1 MVQNGLQMKE
11 KILSLV
17 KANGPSL
24 PVFIAQNT
32 GLSILFASA
41 FLSELISDRE
51 LKTSNMRVGS
61 SPLYLV
67 PGQEPMLEN
76 YSQYL
81 KNKEKEAYLLLKE
94 RKFLKDKDLEPA
106 IRVALREIKDFAIAF
121 QRNDDIFWRYLTV
134 PEAEFSINETLTLK
148 KEVISHPEKEVI
160 EEVAEVVEVVEVAEK
175 EIAESV
181 FEKEVIKSESKK
193 RTKHEKSPSKKIK
206 RPTHEKDNRNNFF
219 NKVKEFL
226 ASKQIEI
233 LDITE
238 IGISKIIFRVRK
250 DEEYLI
256 IAYNKKKIT
265 EQDVI
270 NSHKKSEELGLPYKI
285 ILLGE
290 PMKRFGNL
298 IEAVKNLKD
307 IEKIE

>member
-1 MVQNGLQMKE
+1 MAQNGVQIKE
-11 KILSLV
+11 KVLSLI
-17 KANGPSL
+17 KTNGPIL
-24 PVFIAQNT
+24 PVFIAQQT

-61 SPLYLV
+61 SPLYLI

-121 QRNDDIFWRYLTV
+121 QKEDNIYWRYLTI
-134 PEAEFSINETLTLK
+134 PESEFSLI
-148 KEVISHPEKEVI
+148 EVKPIPKEVI
-160 EEVAEVVEVVEVAEK
+160 EKIEEKEVVAEVVEIIEEEPAEP
-175 EIAESV
+175 V
-181 FEKEVIKSESKK
+181 LEKEVIKSETKK
-193 RTKHEKSPSKKIK
+193 HLKHEKSPVKKTK
-206 RPTHEKDNRNNFF
+206 KQTKEKDKNNNFF

-226 ASKQIEI
+226 TQKQIEI
-233 LDITE
+233 LDILE
-238 IGISKIIFRVRK
+238 VSVNKIIFKVRK
-250 DEEYLI
+250 DEEYII
-256 IAYNKKKIT
+256 IAYNKKKLT
-265 EQDVI
+265 EQDII
-270 NSHKKSEELGLPYKI
+270 NSGKKAQELGLPYKI
-285 ILLGE
+285 ILFGE
-290 PMKRFGNL
+290 PLKRFGNL

>member
-1 MVQNGLQMKE
+1 MAQNGVQIKE
-11 KILSLV
+11 KVLSLI
-17 KANGPSL
+17 KTNGPTL
-24 PVFIAQNT
+24 PVFIAQQT

-51 LKTSNMRVGS
+51 IKTSNMRVGS

-121 QRNDDIFWRYLTV
+121 QRNDEIFWRYLTI
-134 PEAEFSINETLTLK
+134 PETEFQLS
-148 KEVISHPEKEVI
+148 VEKP
-160 EEVAEVVEVVEVAEK
+160 
-175 EIAESV
+175 
-181 FEKEVIKSESKK
+181 FEKEVVKEIVAEVIEVVKEEEQTIESPPEKEAIKEKK
-193 RTKHEKSPSKKIK
+193 HTKHEKSSVKKIK
-206 RPTHEKDNRNNFF
+206 KPAKEKEKSNNFF
-219 NKVKEFL
+219 NRVKEFL
-226 ASKQIEI
+226 MQRQIEI
-233 LDITE
+233 LDIME
-238 IGISKIIFRVRK
+238 VSINKIIFKVRK
-250 DEEYLI
+250 DDEYII
-256 IAYNKKKIT
+256 IAYNKRKIS
-265 EQDVI
+265 EQDII
-270 NSHKKSEELGLPYKI
+270 NSSKKAQELGLPYKI
-285 ILLGE
+285 ILFGE
-290 PMKRFGNL
+290 PLKRFGNL

>member
-1 MVQNGLQMKE
+1 MAQNGVQIKE
-11 KILSLV
+11 KVLSLI
-17 KANGPSL
+17 KTNGPSL

-32 GLSILFASA
+32 GLSILFSSA

-51 LKTSNMRVGS
+51 IKTSNMRVGS

-81 KNKEKEAYLLLKE
+81 KNKEKEAYLLLRE
-94 RKFLKDKDLEPA
+94 RKFLKDRDLEPA

-121 QRNDDIFWRYLTV
+121 QRNDDIYWRYLTV
-134 PEAEFSINETLTLK
+134 PEVEFSLIEVKPTQ
-148 KEVISHPEKEVI
+148 KEMILSQEKEV
-160 EEVAEVVEVVEVAEK
+160 VAEVIEVVEEKLLMPPEEK
-175 EIAESV
+175 EGIEHK
-181 FEKEVIKSESKK
+181 EKKHAK
-193 RTKHEKSPSKKIK
+193 REKSPVKKIK
-206 RPTHEKDNRNNFF
+206 KQAKEKDKNNNFF

-226 ASKQIEI
+226 MQRQIEI
-233 LDITE
+233 LDISE
-238 IGISKIIFRVRK
+238 VSVNKIIFKVRK
-250 DEEYLI
+250 DEEYII

-265 EQDVI
+265 EQDI
-270 NSHKKSEELGLPYKI
+270 LNSSKKAQELGLPYKI
-285 ILLGE
+285 ILFGE
-290 PMKRFGNL
+290 PLKRFGNL